1 MNLLTESL
9 WGDEAFSALA
19 VKLPFKEMIGVV
31 MKDTAP
37 PLFYLLGYGWQKMFG
52 GSEVALRSLSLI
64 LIAFSGVMAG
74 LTVWEIGKNKL
85 NSFLVALI
93 TFFSPFL
100 FVFAFEW
107 RMYALLSATITLT
120 NYAFLTRKWKLY
132 VLASTM
138 ALYTHHFAIF
148 TIFAQGIIYVITQT
162 KWGKVSSVVKSWWPY
177 WLIGLFYS
185 PWLYPMYSQ
194 ISRVKGSGFW
204 LSAPKLVEVL
214 DLVWRMALGG
224 VEEKWR
230 GITLAV
236 IILLVVGKSW
246 NKVWKPSLILLLV
259 TLSPILISAALSYV
273 ITPIFYDRYLLSV
286 IPAVTVLWGVGT
298 KKEFRA
304 ALLMLLII
312 YMVLSVDKFNHPT
325 KRNFRELAG
334 LIKAEIKVGDGLLNY
349 NGNAHHIWESKYYG
363 VGAPIYTPN
372 GPLPLYV
379 GTAQMTQDDTTDTI
393 PRPDRRLIVIS
404 SEPTSK
410 MKLPGFMI
418 VKEKYLGDLG
428 YSVWLKR

>member
-19 VKLPFKEMIGVV
+19 VKLPFREMVSVV
-31 MKDTAP
+31 MRDTAP
-37 PLFYLLGYGWQKMFG
+37 PLFYFLGFLWQRLTG
-52 GSEVALRSLSLI
+52 GSEIGLRSLSLI
-64 LIAFSGVMAG
+64 LVLIAGVFAG
-74 LTVWEIGKNKL
+74 LTVWEIGKGKFNGI
-85 NSFLVALI
+85 LVGLI

-120 NYAFLTRKWKLY
+120 NYAFLTKKWKLY
-132 VLASTM
+132 VLASVL

-148 TIFAQGIIYVITQT
+148 TIFAQGVIYIITQS
-162 KWGKVSSVVKSWWPY
+162 KRGKVWGMVRSWWPY
-177 WLIGLFYS
+177 WLIAFFYT
-185 PWLYPMYSQ
+185 PWLYPMYTQ

-204 LSAPKLVEVL
+204 LGAPKITEVL
-214 DLVWRMALGG
+214 DLIWRMALGG

-236 IILLVVGKSW
+236 IVLLVVGKNWSRF
-246 NKVWKPSLILLLV
+246 WKTSLSLSLI
-259 TLSPILISAALSYV
+259 TLSPIIISAVLSYV

-286 IPAVTVLWGVGT
+286 IPAVTILWGLGT
-298 KKEFRA
+298 KREFRS

-312 YMVLSVDKFNHPT
+312 YLVLSVDRFNRPS
-325 KRNFRELAG
+325 KRRFGELAS
-334 LIKAEIKVGDGLLNY
+334 LIKEEQKVGDKLLNY
-349 NGNAHHIWESKYYG
+349 NGGAHHLWESKYYG
-363 VGAPIYTPN
+363 VPAPIYTPN

-379 GTAQMTQDDTTDTI
+379 GTAQMTADDTTDVI
-393 PRPDRRLIVIS
+393 PKPDRRLIVIS
-404 SEPTSK
+404 SEQVSK
-410 MKLPGFMI
+410 MKLPGYMV

-428 YSVWLKR
+428 YSVWLRR

>member
-37 PLFYLLGYGWQKMFG
+37 PLFYLLGYGWERLFG
-52 GSEVALRSLSLI
+52 SSEVALRSLSLI

-85 NSFLVALI
+85 SSFLVALI

-120 NYAFLTRKWKLY
+120 NYAFLTKKWKLY
-132 VLASTM
+132 VLASVL

-148 TIFAQGIIYVITQT
+148 TIFAQGVIYVITQS
-162 KWGKVSSVVKSWWPY
+162 KWEKISSVVKSWWPY

-204 LSAPKLVEVL
+204 LSAPKITEVL
-214 DLVWRMALGG
+214 DLMWRMSLGG

-230 GITLAV
+230 GISLAV
-236 IILLVVGKSW
+236 VILLVVGKNW
-246 NKVWKPSLILLLV
+246 DKVWKPCLSLLLI
-259 TLSPILISAALSYV
+259 TLSPIFISAALSYV

-286 IPAVTVLWGVGT
+286 IPAVTTIWGLGT

-325 KRNFRELAG
+325 KRRFRELAG
-334 LIKAEIKVGDGLLNY
+334 LIKTEMKVGDKLLNY

-379 GTAQMTQDDTTDTI
+379 GTAQMTKNDTTGSI
-393 PRPDRRLIVIS
+393 PKPDRRLIVIS
-404 SEPTSK
+404 SEPTNK